1 MKSRAYLGLLGVLL
15 FTGCAA
21 PRVTEPLSAPKVSE
35 APPPPAAMAPT
46 SGMEF
51 GSNRSSDEKAEA
63 ASSVDLEAARA
74 MLAAGEREV
83 GALLAQADEEPTAVQ
98 AEEKGDGMA
107 KNDRA
112 RKVGE
117 SSKPSTARVARGPAD
132 AAEATPPTAAPA
144 SPPGVSRGP
153 RCFVACKAMTSMRRA
168 ADRMCEL
175 VGSSDE
181 QCFDARGR
189 VARSQ
194 SQVERVCPACADAR

>member
-35 APPPPAAMAPT
+35 AAPPSAAMAPP
-46 SGMEF
+46 SGMAF
-51 GSNRSSDEKAEA
+51 GSDEKAEA

-98 AEEKGDGMA
+98 AQEKGDGMA

-132 AAEATPPTAAPA
+132 AAEATPPTAVPA